1 MKLMMYKKQLM
12 KILSVLV
19 LALVA
24 LLIDDFYGC
33 SCNLAIFGMI
43 GNIFGS
49 SMSARS
55 QRKANEMNL
64 KINQMNNEFNAKEAE
79 KARAFQFD
87 MWNKENAYN
96 TPAAQRERMAQAGY
110 NAYMNPADAGSA
122 SGMSSTTAAS
132 AASPAVMQA
141 TDFSSLGEIGVNLA
155 QELKTF
161 SEKKGLD
168 IRNFSLKDYMQA
180 QIDKMKGQT
189 NWRNLSPEAIRYNLL
204 HGLEAAKIG
213 MESLKEQWTNQKWS
227 NNLLRANV
235 ANSLL
240 DAEGKIIINKYL
252 DQQQQADLNIKS
264 AHYEELILRGQLHV
278 REARESLSREIL
290 NYARANGQKISNRIA
305 ERTANNL
312 IYATNAAN
320 YYEGTYN
327 MYRARTVKQ
336 DAASDYMGNQWQ
348 NQLTGELLN
357 AKRWD
362 NEMQAWR
369 EAINS
374 ANSLLRGS
382 SDAMS
387 TYNTYK
393 NGRYERNRPY
403 TSDYE
408 EYEQFDKARGTR
420 RRTRKY
426 IR

>member
-1 MKLMMYKKQLM
+1 
-12 KILSVLV
+12 
-19 LALVA
+19 
-24 LLIDDFYGC
+24 
-33 SCNLAIFGMI
+33 MI
-43 GNIFGS
+43 GSIFGS

-79 KARAFQFD
+79 KARAFQLD
-87 MWNKENAYN
+87 MWNKENVYN
-96 TPAAQRERMAQAGY
+96 TPLAQRERMEQAGY

-141 TDFSSLGEIGVNLA
+141 TDFSSLGEIGVRLA

-180 QIDKMKGQT
+180 QIDKMKGET
-189 NWRNLSPEAIRYNLL
+189 NWRNLSPEAIRYNIM

-213 MESLKEQWTNQKWS
+213 MESLKEQWMNQKWS

-240 DAEGKIIINKYL
+240 DAEGKVVINKYL
-252 DQQQQADLNIKS
+252 DQQQQVDLNVKA
-264 AHYEELILRGQLHV
+264 AHYEELVLRGQLHV
-278 REARESLSREIL
+278 REARESLSREVL

-305 ERTANNL
+305 RRTANSL

-327 MYRARTVKQ
+327 MYRSRTVNQ
-336 DAASDYMGNQWQ
+336 DAASDFMGNQWQ

-357 AKRWD
+357 SKRWD

-374 ANSLLRGS
+374 ANALIRGS
-382 SDAMS
+382 SGAMN
-387 TYNTYK
+387 TYNTYE

-408 EYEQFDKARGTR
+408 EYEQYDKARGTR
-420 RRTRKY
+420 RKTRTYKR
-426 IR
+426 

>member
-1 MKLMMYKKQLM
+1 M
-12 KILSVLV
+12 

-24 LLIDDFYGC
+24 LLIDSYYDC
-33 SCNLAIFGMI
+33 SYNLAIFGMI

-79 KARAFQFD
+79 KARAFQLD

-96 TPAAQRERMAQAGY
+96 TPIAQRERMEQAGY
-110 NAYMNPADAGSA
+110 NAYMSPADAGSA
-122 SGMSSTTAAS
+122 SGMSSTTSAS

-141 TDFSSLGEIGVNLA
+141 TDFSQLGEIGVNLA
-155 QELKTF
+155 QELKMF

-180 QIDKMKGQT
+180 QIDKMKGET
-189 NWRNLSPEAIRYNLL
+189 NWRNLSPEAIRYNVM
-204 HGLEAAKIG
+204 HGLEAAKLG
-213 MESLKEQWTNQKWS
+213 MESLKEQWMNQKWS

-240 DAEGKIIINKYL
+240 DAEGKTVINKYL
-252 DQQQQADLNIKS
+252 DEQQRSDLNVKA
-264 AHYEELILRGQLHV
+264 AHYEELILRGQLHA
-278 REARESLSREIL
+278 REARESLSREVL
-290 NYARANGQKISNRIA
+290 NYARANGQKISNKIA
-305 ERTANNL
+305 QRTANNL

-320 YYEGTYN
+320 YYEGSYN
-327 MYRARTVKQ
+327 MYRGKTVKQ
-336 DAASDYMGNQWQ
+336 DAASDFMGNQWQ
-348 NQLTGELLN
+348 NQLSGEILN
-357 AKRWD
+357 TRRWD

-374 ANSLLRGS
+374 ANALLRGS
-382 SDAMS
+382 SDAMN
-387 TYNTYK
+387 TYNTYE

-420 RRTRKY
+420 RKTRKY
-426 IR
+426 RR

>member
-1 MKLMMYKKQLM
+1 MLKLLP
-12 KILSVLV
+12 VLI

-24 LLIDDFYGC
+24 LLIDNLDSC
-33 SCNLAIFGMI
+33 SYNLAIFGMI
-43 GNIFGS
+43 GSVFGS

-79 KARAFQFD
+79 KARAFQLD

-96 TPAAQRERMAQAGY
+96 TPVAQRKRMEQAGY
-110 NAYMNPADAGSA
+110 NPYMNPADAGSA
-122 SGMSSTTAAS
+122 SGMSSTSSAS

-141 TDFSSLGEIGVNLA
+141 TDFSSLGEVGVRLA
-155 QELKTF
+155 QELKLF

-168 IRNFSLKDYMQA
+168 IRNFSLKDYLKA
-180 QIDKMKGQT
+180 QIDKMKGET
-189 NWRNLSPEAIRYNLL
+189 NWRNLSPEAIRFNIMS
-204 HGLEAAKIG
+204 GLEAAKLQ
-213 MESLKEQWTNQKWS
+213 MEGLREQWTNQKWS

-240 DAEGKIIINKYL
+240 DAEGKIVINKYL
-252 DQQQQADLNIKS
+252 DQQQQADLNVKAS
-264 AHYEELILRGQLHV
+264 HYEELLLRGQLHV

-290 NYARANGQKISNRIA
+290 NYARANGQKISNRVA

-327 MYRARTVKQ
+327 VYRGQKVKE
-336 DAASDYMGNQWQ
+336 DAASDFMGNQWQ
-348 NQLTGELLN
+348 NQLTGEMLN
-357 AKRWD
+357 SKRWD

-374 ANSLLRGS
+374 ANALLRGS
-382 SDAMS
+382 SDVMDS
-387 TYNTYK
+387 YNTYE

-408 EYEQFDKARGTR
+408 EHEQFDKARGTR
-420 RRTRKY
+420 HKTRKY
-426 IR
+426 KR

>member
-1 MKLMMYKKQLM
+1 
-12 KILSVLV
+12 
-19 LALVA
+19 
-24 LLIDDFYGC
+24 
-33 SCNLAIFGMI
+33 MI

-79 KARAFQFD
+79 KARAFQLD

-96 TPAAQRERMAQAGY
+96 TPSSQRERLEKAGY
-110 NAYMNPADAGSA
+110 NAYMSPADAGSA
-122 SGMSSTTAAS
+122 SGMSSTSAAS

-161 SEKKGLD
+161 SEKKNLD
-168 IRNFSLKDYMQA
+168 IRNFSLKDYMQSL
-180 QIDKMKGQT
+180 IDKARGET
-189 NWRNLSPEAIRYNLL
+189 NWRNLSPEAIRYNFM

-213 MESLKEQWTNQKWS
+213 MESLKEQWINQKWS

-240 DAEGKIIINKYL
+240 DAEGKTIINKYL
-252 DQQQQADLNIKS
+252 DQQQQSDLNIKA

-290 NYARANGQKISNRIA
+290 NYTRANGQRISNRIA

-327 MYRARTVKQ
+327 MYRGQHVKQ
-336 DAASDYMGNQWQ
+336 DAASDFMGNQWQ

-357 AKRWD
+357 SKRWD

-374 ANSLLRGS
+374 ANALLRGS
-382 SDAMS
+382 SDAMD
-387 TYNTYK
+387 TYNTYE

-420 RRTRKY
+420 RKTRRYK
-426 IR
+426 R

>member
-1 MKLMMYKKQLM
+1 
-12 KILSVLV
+12 VLV

-24 LLIDDFYGC
+24 LLIDGFYSC

-43 GNIFGS
+43 GSIFGS
-49 SMSARS
+49 SLSARS

-79 KARAFQFD
+79 KARAFQLD
-87 MWNKENAYN
+87 MWNKENVYN
-96 TPAAQRERMAQAGY
+96 TPAAQRERMEQAGY

-132 AASPAVMQA
+132 AASPAYMQA
-141 TDFSSLGEIGVNLA
+141 TDFSSLGEVGVNLA

-180 QIDKMKGQT
+180 QIDKMKGET
-189 NWRNLSPEAIRYNLL
+189 DWRNLSPEAIRYNVL

-213 MESLKEQWTNQKWS
+213 MESLREQWTNQKWS

-240 DAEGKIIINKYL
+240 DAEGKTVINKYL
-252 DQQQQADLNIKS
+252 DQQQQADLNIKA

-278 REARESLSREIL
+278 REARESLSRELL
-290 NYARANGQKISNRIA
+290 NYALANGQKISNRIA

-312 IYATNAAN
+312 IYAANAAN

-327 MYRARTVKQ
+327 MYRGKTVKQ
-336 DAASDYMGNQWQ
+336 DAASDFMGNQWK

-357 AKRWD
+357 SKRWD

-374 ANSLLRGS
+374 ANALLRGS
-382 SDAMS
+382 SDAMN
-387 TYNTYK
+387 TYNTYE

-403 TSDYE
+403 TFDYE
-408 EYEQFDKARGTR
+408 EHEQYDKARGTR
-420 RRTRKY
+420 RKTRSYK
-426 IR
+426 R

>member
-1 MKLMMYKKQLM
+1 VIRLLP
-12 KILSVLV
+12 VLL

-24 LLIDDFYGC
+24 LLIDSLYSC
-33 SCNLAIFGMI
+33 SCQLAVFGLI
-43 GNIFGS
+43 GSVFGS

-79 KARAFQFD
+79 KARAFQLD

-96 TPAAQRERMAQAGY
+96 TPAAQRARLEEGGY

-122 SGMSSTTAAS
+122 SGMSSTSAAS
-132 AASPAVMQA
+132 AASPAVMQG
-141 TDFSSLGEIGVNLA
+141 TDFSSLGEVGVRLA

-168 IRNFSLKDYMQA
+168 IRNFSLKDYLQS
-180 QIDKMKGQT
+180 QIDKAKGDT
-189 NWRNLSPEAIRYNLL
+189 NWRNLSPEAIRYNIMS
-204 HGLEAAKIG
+204 GLEAAKIG
-213 MESLKEQWTNQKWS
+213 MENLREQWANQKWS

-240 DAEGKIIINKYL
+240 DAESKTIMNKYL
-252 DQQQQADLNIKS
+252 DEQQQADLNVKA
-264 AHYEELILRGQLHV
+264 AHYEELINRGQLHV
-278 REARESLSREIL
+278 REASEFLSREIL
-290 NYARANGQKISNRIA
+290 NYARARGLNIYNDIA
-305 ERTANNL
+305 DKTAKGL

-320 YYEGTYN
+320 YYEGAYN
-327 MYRARTVKQ
+327 NYRRQNVKL
-336 DAASDYMGNQWQ
+336 DAASDFMGNQWQ

-357 AKRWD
+357 SKRWD

-374 ANSLLRGS
+374 ANALLRGS
-382 SDAMS
+382 SDAMD
-387 TYNTYK
+387 TYNTYE

-408 EYEQFDKARGTR
+408 EYEQYDKARGTR
-420 RRTRKY
+420 RKTRKY
-426 IR
+426 NR

>member
-1 MKLMMYKKQLM
+1 MKLLP
-12 KILSVLV
+12 VLV
-19 LALVA
+19 LALLT
-24 LLIDDFYGC
+24 LLIDSFYDC
-33 SCNLAIFGMI
+33 SFNLAIFGMI

-79 KARAFQFD
+79 KARAFQVD

-96 TPAAQRERMAQAGY
+96 TPAAQRERMEQAGY
-110 NAYMNPADAGSA
+110 NAYMNSVDAGSA

-155 QELKTF
+155 QELKMF
-161 SEKKGLD
+161 SEKKNLD
-168 IRNFSLKDYMQA
+168 IRNFSLKDYMQSL
-180 QIDKMKGQT
+180 IDKTRGET
-189 NWRNLSPEAIRYNLL
+189 NWRNLSPEAIRYNIM

-213 MESLKEQWTNQKWS
+213 METLKEQWVNQKWS

-240 DAEGKIIINKYL
+240 DAEGKTIINKYL
-252 DQQQQADLNIKS
+252 DQQQQSDLNIKA

-327 MYRARTVKQ
+327 MYRGKTVRQ
-336 DAASDYMGNQWQ
+336 DAASDFMGNQWQ

-357 AKRWD
+357 SRRWD

-374 ANSLLRGS
+374 ANALLRGS
-382 SDAMS
+382 SDVMN
-387 TYNTYK
+387 TYNTYE

-403 TSDYE
+403 SSDYE

-420 RRTRKY
+420 RKTRKY
-426 IR
+426 KR

>member
-1 MKLMMYKKQLM
+1 
-12 KILSVLV
+12 
-19 LALVA
+19 
-24 LLIDDFYGC
+24 
-33 SCNLAIFGMI
+33 MI
-43 GNIFGS
+43 GGIFGS

-79 KARAFQFD
+79 KARAFQLD

-96 TPAAQRERMAQAGY
+96 TPAAQRERMEQAGY
-110 NAYMNPADAGSA
+110 NAYMNSADAGSA

-141 TDFSSLGEIGVNLA
+141 TDFSSLGQIGVNLA

-161 SEKKGLD
+161 SEKKNLD
-168 IRNFSLKDYMQA
+168 IHNFSLKDYMQSL
-180 QIDKMKGQT
+180 IDKTKGET
-189 NWRNLSPEAIRYNLL
+189 NWRNLSPEAIRYNIM

-240 DAEGKIIINKYL
+240 DAEGKIVINKYL
-252 DQQQQADLNIKS
+252 DQQQQSDLNIKA
-264 AHYEELILRGQLHV
+264 AHYEELILRGQLHA
-278 REARESLSREIL
+278 REASESLSREIL

-305 ERTANNL
+305 DRTANNL

-320 YYEGTYN
+320 YYEGAYN
-327 MYRARTVKQ
+327 MYRGNTVKQ
-336 DAASDYMGNQWQ
+336 DAASDFMGNQWQ
-348 NQLTGELLN
+348 NELTGELLN
-357 AKRWD
+357 SKRWD

-382 SDAMS
+382 SDAMN
-387 TYNTYK
+387 TYNTYE

-420 RRTRKY
+420 RKTRRYK
-426 IR
+426 R

>member
-1 MKLMMYKKQLM
+1 
-12 KILSVLV
+12 
-19 LALVA
+19 
-24 LLIDDFYGC
+24 
-33 SCNLAIFGMI
+33 
-43 GNIFGS
+43 
-49 SMSARS
+49 MSARS

-79 KARAFQFD
+79 KARAFQLD
-87 MWNKENAYN
+87 MWNKENEYN
-96 TPAAQRERMAQAGY
+96 TPSAQRKRMEQAGY

-141 TDFSSLGEIGVNLA
+141 TDFSSLGEVGVRLA
-155 QELKTF
+155 QELKLF

-168 IRNFSLKDYMQA
+168 IRNFSLKDYLKA
-180 QIDKMKGQT
+180 QIDKMKGET
-189 NWRNLSPEAIRYNLL
+189 NWRNLSPEAIRFNIMS
-204 HGLEAAKIG
+204 GLQAAKIQ
-213 MESLKEQWTNQKWS
+213 MEGLKEQWINQKWS

-240 DAEGKIIINKYL
+240 DAEGKTVINKYL
-252 DQQQQADLNIKS
+252 DQQQQADLSVKA
-264 AHYEELILRGQLHV
+264 AHYEELLLLGQLHV

-290 NYARANGQKISNRIA
+290 NYARANGQKISNKIA

-320 YYEGTYN
+320 YYEGSYN
-327 MYRARTVKQ
+327 MYRGQKVKE
-336 DAASDYMGNQWQ
+336 DVASDFMGNQWK
-348 NQLTGELLN
+348 NQLTGEMLN
-357 AKRWD
+357 SKRWD

-374 ANSLLRGS
+374 ANALLRGS
-382 SDAMS
+382 SDVMDS
-387 TYNTYK
+387 YNTYE

-420 RRTRKY
+420 RKTRKY
-426 IR
+426 KR

>member
-1 MKLMMYKKQLM
+1 MKLLP
-12 KILSVLV
+12 VLV
-19 LALVA
+19 LALVT
-24 LLIDDFYGC
+24 LLIDGFYDC

-43 GNIFGS
+43 GSVFGS
-49 SMSARS
+49 SLSARS

-79 KARAFQFD
+79 KARAFQVD

-96 TPAAQRERMAQAGY
+96 TPTAQRERMEQAGY

-161 SEKKGLD
+161 SEKKNLD
-168 IRNFSLKDYMQA
+168 IRNFSLKDYMQSLINKT
-180 QIDKMKGQT
+180 QGET
-189 NWRNLSPEAIRYNLL
+189 NWRNLSPEAIRYNIM
-204 HGLEAAKIG
+204 HGLEAAKLG
-213 MESLKEQWTNQKWS
+213 MESLKEQWINQKWS

-240 DAEGKIIINKYL
+240 DAEGKTVINKYL
-252 DQQQQADLNIKS
+252 DQQQQSDLNIKA
-264 AHYEELILRGQLHV
+264 AHYEELVLRGQLHV
-278 REARESLSREIL
+278 REARESLSRELL
-290 NYARANGQKISNRIA
+290 NYARANGQRISNRIA
-305 ERTANNL
+305 ERTANSL

-327 MYRARTVKQ
+327 MYRGKTVMQ
-336 DAASDYMGNQWQ
+336 DAASDFMGNQWQ

-357 AKRWD
+357 SKRWD
-362 NEMQAWR
+362 NTMQAWR

-374 ANSLLRGS
+374 ANALLRGS
-382 SDAMS
+382 SDVMDI
-387 TYNTYK
+387 YNTYE

-403 TSDYE
+403 ASDYE

-420 RRTRKY
+420 RKTRRYK
-426 IR
+426 R

>member
-1 MKLMMYKKQLM
+1 
-12 KILSVLV
+12 
-19 LALVA
+19 
-24 LLIDDFYGC
+24 
-33 SCNLAIFGMI
+33 MI

-49 SMSARS
+49 SLSARS

-79 KARAFQFD
+79 KARAFQLD
-87 MWNKENAYN
+87 MWNKQNAYN
-96 TPAAQRERMAQAGY
+96 TPVAQRERMEQAGY

-122 SGMSSTTAAS
+122 SGMSSTSVAS

-155 QELKTF
+155 QELKLF
-161 SEKKGLD
+161 AEKKGLD
-168 IRNFSLKDYMQA
+168 IRNFSFKDYLQA
-180 QIDKMKGQT
+180 QIDKMKGET
-189 NWRNLSPEAIRYNLL
+189 NWRNLSPEAIRYNIM
-204 HGLEAAKIG
+204 HGLEAAKLG
-213 MESLKEQWTNQKWS
+213 MESLKEQWMNQKWS

-240 DAEGKIIINKYL
+240 DAEGKTVINKYL
-252 DQQQQADLNIKS
+252 DQQQQSDLNIKA

-278 REARESLSREIL
+278 REARESLSREVL
-290 NYARANGQKISNRIA
+290 NYSLANGQKISNRIA

-312 IYATNAAN
+312 IYATNAAH

-327 MYRARTVKQ
+327 MYRGQTVRQ
-336 DAASDYMGNQWQ
+336 DAASDYMGNQWR
-348 NQLTGELLN
+348 NELTGELLN
-357 AKRWD
+357 ARRWD

-374 ANSLLRGS
+374 ANALLRGS
-382 SDAMS
+382 SDAIN
-387 TYNTYK
+387 TYNTYES
-393 NGRYERNRPY
+393 GRYERNRPY

-420 RRTRKY
+420 RKTRRYK
-426 IR
+426 R

>member
-1 MKLMMYKKQLM
+1 MLRL
-12 KILSVLV
+12 LPVLL

-24 LLIDDFYGC
+24 LLIDSLYSC
-33 SCNLAIFGMI
+33 SYNLAIFGLI
-43 GNIFGS
+43 GSVFGS

-79 KARAFQFD
+79 KARAFQLD

-96 TPAAQRERMAQAGY
+96 TPSAQRERMEQAGY

-122 SGMSSTTAAS
+122 SGMSSTTSAS

-141 TDFSSLGEIGVNLA
+141 TDFSSLGEVGVRLA
-155 QELKTF
+155 QELKLF

-168 IRNFSLKDYMQA
+168 IRNFSLKDYMKA
-180 QIDKMKGQT
+180 QIDKMKGET
-189 NWRNLSPEAIRYNLL
+189 NWRNLSPEAIRFNIMS
-204 HGLEAAKIG
+204 GLEAAKIQ
-213 MESLKEQWTNQKWS
+213 MESLREQWTNQKWS

-240 DAEGKIIINKYL
+240 DAEGKVVINKYL
-252 DQQQQADLNIKS
+252 DQQQQADLNVKA
-264 AHYEELILRGQLHV
+264 AHYEELLLRGQLHV

-290 NYARANGQKISNRIA
+290 NYARANGQVISNRIA
-305 ERTANNL
+305 NRTADNL

-327 MYRARTVKQ
+327 MYRGQKVKE
-336 DAASDYMGNQWQ
+336 DAASDFMGNQWR
-348 NQLTGELLN
+348 NQLTGEMLN
-357 AKRWD
+357 SERWN
-362 NEMQAWR
+362 NEMQSWR

-374 ANSLLRGS
+374 ANALLRGS
-382 SDAMS
+382 SDVMDS
-387 TYNTYK
+387 YNTYE

-420 RRTRKY
+420 RKTRKY
-426 IR
+426 KH

>member
-1 MKLMMYKKQLM
+1 
-12 KILSVLV
+12 
-19 LALVA
+19 
-24 LLIDDFYGC
+24 
-33 SCNLAIFGMI
+33 MI
-43 GNIFGS
+43 GSIFGS
-49 SMSARS
+49 SLSARS

-64 KINQMNNEFNAKEAE
+64 KINQMNNDFNAKEAE
-79 KARAFQFD
+79 KARAFQLD

-96 TPAAQRERMAQAGY
+96 TPAAQRERMEQAGY

-141 TDFSSLGEIGVNLA
+141 TDFSSLGDVGVNLA
-155 QELKTF
+155 QELKMF
-161 SEKKGLD
+161 SEKKGVD
-168 IRNFSLKDYMQA
+168 IRNFSLKDYLQA
-180 QIDKMKGQT
+180 SINKMKGET
-189 NWRNLSPEAIRYNLL
+189 NWRNLSPEAIRYNIM

-213 MESLKEQWTNQKWS
+213 MESLKEQWMNQKWS

-240 DAEGKIIINKYL
+240 DADGKIIINKYL
-252 DQQQQADLNIKS
+252 DQQQQADLNIK
-264 AHYEELILRGQLHV
+264 AAYYEELLLRGQLHV

-327 MYRARTVKQ
+327 MYRGQTVKQ
-336 DAASDYMGNQWQ
+336 DAASDFMGNQWQ

-357 AKRWD
+357 VKRWD
-362 NEMQAWR
+362 NEMKAWR

-374 ANSLLRGS
+374 ANALLRGS
-382 SDAMS
+382 SDAMDS
-387 TYNTYK
+387 YNTYE
-393 NGRYERNRPY
+393 NGRYERGRPY

-420 RRTRKY
+420 HRTRTYK
-426 IR
+426 R

>member
-1 MKLMMYKKQLM
+1 MK
-12 KILSVLV
+12 VLPV
-19 LALVA
+19 LILALVVF
-24 LLIDDFYGC
+24 LIDDFYDC

-79 KARAFQFD
+79 KARAFQLD
-87 MWNKENAYN
+87 MWNKQNAYN
-96 TPAAQRERMAQAGY
+96 TPIAQRERMEQAGY

-122 SGMSSTTAAS
+122 SGMSSTTSAS

-155 QELKTF
+155 QELKMF

-180 QIDKMKGQT
+180 RIDKMKGET
-189 NWRNLSPEAIRYNLL
+189 NWRNLSPEAIRYNIL

-240 DAEGKIIINKYL
+240 DAEGKTVINKYL
-252 DQQQQADLNIKS
+252 DQQQQSDLNIKA
-264 AHYEELILRGQLHV
+264 AHYEELLLRGQLHV

-327 MYRARTVKQ
+327 MYRGKTVKQ
-336 DAASDYMGNQWQ
+336 DAASDFMGNQWQ

-357 AKRWD
+357 SRRWD

-374 ANSLLRGS
+374 ANALLRGS
-382 SDAMS
+382 SDAMD
-387 TYNTYK
+387 TYNTYE

-408 EYEQFDKARGTR
+408 EYEQYDKAHGTR
-420 RRTRKY
+420 RKTRKY
-426 IR
+426 RR

>member
-1 MKLMMYKKQLM
+1 M
-12 KILSVLV
+12 

-24 LLIDDFYGC
+24 LLIDGFYDC

-43 GNIFGS
+43 GSIFDS

-79 KARAFQFD
+79 KARAFQLD

-96 TPAAQRERMAQAGY
+96 TPAAQRERMERAGY
-110 NAYMNPADAGSA
+110 NAYINPADAGSA

-141 TDFSSLGEIGVNLA
+141 TDFSSLGEVGVNLA
-155 QELKTF
+155 QELKLF

-180 QIDKMKGQT
+180 SIDKMKGET
-189 NWRNLSPEAIRYNLL
+189 NWRNLSPEAIRYNIM

-240 DAEGKIIINKYL
+240 DAEGKIVINKYL
-252 DQQQQADLNIKS
+252 DQQQQADLNVKAS
-264 AHYEELILRGQLHV
+264 HYEELILRGQLHV
-278 REARESLSREIL
+278 RDARESLSREIL
-290 NYARANGQKISNRIA
+290 NYSRANGQKISNRIA
-305 ERTANNL
+305 KRTANNL

-327 MYRARTVKQ
+327 MYRGKTVMQ
-336 DAASDYMGNQWQ
+336 DAASDFMGNQWQ

-357 AKRWD
+357 SKRWD

-369 EAINS
+369 EAVNS
-374 ANSLLRGS
+374 ANALLRGF
-382 SDAMS
+382 SDVANV
-387 TYNTYK
+387 YNTYE

-403 TSDYE
+403 NSNYE

-420 RRTRKY
+420 RKTRTYKR
-426 IR
+426 

>member
-1 MKLMMYKKQLM
+1 
-12 KILSVLV
+12 
-19 LALVA
+19 
-24 LLIDDFYGC
+24 
-33 SCNLAIFGMI
+33 MI

-79 KARAFQFD
+79 KARAFQLD

-96 TPAAQRERMAQAGY
+96 TPAAQRERMEQAGY

-132 AASPAVMQA
+132 ASSPAVMQA

-180 QIDKMKGQT
+180 QIDKMKGET
-189 NWRNLSPEAIRYNLL
+189 DWRNLSPEAIRYNIM
-204 HGLEAAKIG
+204 HGLESAKIG
-213 MESLKEQWTNQKWS
+213 MESLREQWTNQKWS

-240 DAEGKIIINKYL
+240 DAEGKTVINKYL
-252 DQQQQADLNIKS
+252 DQQQQADLNVK
-264 AHYEELILRGQLHV
+264 AAYYEELLLRGQLHV

-290 NYARANGQKISNRIA
+290 NYVRANGQRISNRIA
-305 ERTANNL
+305 SRTANCL
-312 IYATNAAN
+312 IYATNAAC

-327 MYRARTVKQ
+327 MYRGRTVKQ
-336 DAASDYMGNQWQ
+336 DAASDFMGNQWQ

-357 AKRWD
+357 SKRWD

-374 ANSLLRGS
+374 ANALLRGS
-382 SDAMS
+382 SDAMD
-387 TYNTYK
+387 TYNTYE

-403 TSDYE
+403 NSDYE
-408 EYEQFDKARGTR
+408 EYEQYDKARGTR
-420 RRTRKY
+420 RKTRRY
-426 IR
+426 SR